1 MDVLRHASGA
11 DAEPSDGSRVDVL
24 DDDPYFAGIYE
35 PFDDEKFLQ
44 VSALARLSWDNYIKN
59 TTTSSVFNRYDTDSA
74 RERLGTQVMSEAS
87 IDVSSAHEIKA
98 EFERLRSCLT
108 IANDKERMLVAKCA
122 ALATE
127 CQAQASKM
135 EIALNLSQEDQSTI
149 EALKDE
155 LEKAW
160 AKVDES
166 HESEMQSKRTV
177 NELKMEIAALMQDND
192 VMCDD
197 EMEDET
203 AIDDAHL
210 LTPDEYLRRRVYTRR
225 SNAREVESLLKT
237 KENLTAERDELLEET
252 IKLREDIDKLS
263 ERTREAESAKLDLDI
278 ELQNVKDA
286 AFASATEVERQGR
299 AKDRLQRELNEVK
312 ESAAEKESQINE
324 YKSKIAKSDGLI
336 RELERNMRL
345 QERRADASQ
354 KELNVLAS
362 KSDKLHRELNE
373 AKANNK
379 SAEDAITS
387 KMHEINLLNSEIKRN
402 ERELDK
408 LSKNTDQLASKLRVA
423 EQAKLDADESKNEL
437 KRDVHLLEQQLEQ
450 QKRDLNNE
458 TRQKSDL
465 MRERDVLIKAA
476 TQAQNVTSQHQDLLR
491 IHEAQRQTLENE
503 IKSYKMEQ
511 AKQELKLK
519 QLDQQRSQLKA
530 EVEEDN
536 SVREEL
542 EESLRARE
550 TRIVELQQEL
560 HDAHVNIKRAE
571 HNYDAMRA
579 ERNQKSKELISAQAK
594 IADVKREYKT
604 KTYAIERLQEEL
616 HAKDV
621 TIANE
626 RFEHQKLDKDRE
638 SLRRQ
643 NDKLNATLRETQE
656 ELKHTQDETKSL
668 QSSLASLNES
678 RAIQNKQLDAIKR
691 DRDVLNTQ
699 LVQRNKE
706 CALLYEKVKIQQ
718 KILNQGQTEYRE
730 RIREIKMLKLRLT
743 SNMQEL
749 ASLREAAANIDAL
762 KHEIQTLNRELLHER
777 TRVKAL
783 SEELENPLNVHRW
796 RKLQGSDP
804 AMYEL
809 IQKVQAL
816 QRRLIAKSEEVTE
829 KEILL
834 GEKTKILEEL
844 RVVLSRQP
852 GPQAFED
859 LRDTRA
865 QIKEKTRQVKCL
877 QGELK
882 MFIAHRDAYTHELGM
897 LHDELTTLRK
907 RNMKRR
913 GA

>member
-11 DAEPSDGSRVDVL
+11 EAEPSDGSRVDGL

-59 TTTSSVFNRYDTDSA
+59 TTTSRVFNRYDTDSA
-74 RERLGTQVMSEAS
+74 RERLGTQVMAEAS

-127 CQAQASKM
+127 CRAQASKM

-177 NELKMEIAALMQDND
+177 NELKMEIAALTQDND

-197 EMEDET
+197 EMEDEI

-210 LTPDEYLRRRVYTRR
+210 LTPDEYLRRRVHTRR

-312 ESAAEKESQINE
+312 ESAAEKESQIND

-423 EQAKLDADESKNEL
+423 EQAKLNADESKNEL

-458 TRQKSDL
+458 TRQKNDL

-530 EVEEDN
+530 EVEEAN

-550 TRIVELQQEL
+550 ARIVELQQEL

-604 KTYAIERLQEEL
+604 KTCAIERLQEEL

-626 RFEHQKLDKDRE
+626 RFEHQKLDKDRD

-834 GEKTKILEEL
+834 GEKTKVLEEL